1 MNEQMSK
8 SGPVATWLINLP
20 RPAKRILLL
29 AVDVGLCVAAVWTSF
44 YLRLGYWPN
53 NNFDPWTPSI
63 AAVLIGI
70 PIFIR
75 SGFYR
80 AILRYTGLAAFSSF
94 AVAITVFSIPYS
106 ALFTFYGL
114 PQVPRTIGIIAPVMI
129 FILIGG
135 SRAFARLWLSDLYL
149 SVLSKEETPSILIY
163 GAGNAGRQLARA
175 LTASNEFRVRGFLD
189 DDTKVQGATLNGL
202 PIFPASDARNII
214 DRFGIRDV
222 LLAIPSASRNRRME
236 VAKNLKEMAANV
248 LTLPAVGDMARG
260 KVSTNELKEVEIED
274 LLGRQAIPPDADL
287 LAKTIAGKTVLV
299 TGAGG
304 SIGGELCRQIV
315 AQKAAILLMLD
326 VSEASLYEISQQ
338 LLHLRSAEVEII
350 PLTGSVSDISC
361 ISSILENWRPQTIFH
376 AAAYKHVPLVEA
388 NLVEGAKN
396 NVLGTKLMAEAASR
410 YRVENFISIS
420 TDKAVR
426 PTNAMG
432 ATKRLAE
439 MILQQM
445 NARPDNA
452 CTFSMVRFGNV
463 LGSSGSVV
471 PLFRNQI
478 ARGGPITVTDLKMTR
493 FFMTIPEAA
502 QLVIQAGAMARGGD
516 VFLLDMGQPV
526 KIAEL
531 AQNMVLLSGLT
542 VKDERNP
549 QGDIAIQEVGLRPGE
564 KLFEE
569 LLIGDNPETTSHPRI
584 FKANERMGDPVVLTD
599 ALADLSEFIQTRDAK
614 KVRDILRNIVD
625 EYEPNSPIADPTA

>member
-1 MNEQMSK
+1 MNEQMPQT
-8 SGPVATWLINLP
+8 GPVATWLINLP

-29 AVDVGLCVAAVWTSF
+29 LVDVVLCIAAVWTSF
-44 YLRLGYWPN
+44 YLRLGYWPDS
-53 NNFDPWTPSI
+53 NFDPWTPSI
-63 AAVLIGI
+63 AAILIGI

-94 AVAITVFSIPYS
+94 AVAITVFFIPYS

-114 PQVPRTIGIIAPVMI
+114 PQVPRTIGMIAPVMI

-149 SVLSKEETPSILIY
+149 SVLSKEQTPSILIY
-163 GAGNAGRQLARA
+163 GAGSAGRQLARA

-189 DDTKVQGATLNGL
+189 DDAKVHGATLNGL
-202 PIFPASDARNII
+202 PIFPANDARSVI

-248 LTLPAVGDMARG
+248 LTLPAVGDIARG

-274 LLGRQAIPPDADL
+274 LLGRQAIPPDTAL

-326 VSEASLYEISQQ
+326 VSEAALYEVSQQ
-338 LLHLRSAEVEII
+338 LLYLRQPEVKII

-361 ISSILENWRPQTIFH
+361 VSSILENWHPHTVFH

-396 NVLGTKLMAEAASR
+396 NVLGTKIMAEAASR
-410 YRVENFISIS
+410 YKVENFISIS

-439 MILQQM
+439 MILQHM
-445 NARPDNA
+445 DAKPDNT
-452 CTFSMVRFGNV
+452 CRFSMVRFGNV

-471 PLFRNQI
+471 PLFRSQI
-478 ARGGPITVTDLKMTR
+478 ARGGPITITNFDMTR
-493 FFMTIPEAA
+493 YFMTIPEAA

-526 KIAEL
+526 RIAEL

-542 VKDERNP
+542 IKDELNL
-549 QGDIAIQEVGLRPGE
+549 QGDIAIEEIGLRPGE

-584 FKANERMGDPVVLTD
+584 FKANEQMGDPAVLTN
-599 ALADLSEFIQTRDAK
+599 ALAELLECIANRDAR
-614 KVRDILRNIVD
+614 KVQHTLRDVVD